1 MSPHAQE
8 IGAMRIRVLLADD
21 HTVVRFGLRMLLESA
36 EDMEV
41 VGEAA
46 NGREAVELAQQ
57 FSPNVAVLDVVMPQ
71 LNGLDAARRI
81 AREAPRTKCLIL
93 STYSHDHFLEQA
105 ITAGVSG
112 YLTKE
117 TAASELLR
125 AIRAVVSGRQFFSP
139 GMSRRM
145 TELMPAM
152 RRNNGLMKPLTA
164 RESEVLQLI
173 AEGDSNKEI
182 ANKLRISIKT
192 IEKHRQSV
200 MQKLNIHE
208 TAGLTRYA
216 INHGMVQVQ

>member
-1 MSPHAQE
+1 MK
-8 IGAMRIRVLLADD
+8 IRVLLADD
-21 HTVVRFGLRMLLESA
+21 HTVVRFGLRMLLETA

-41 VGEAA
+41 VGEAG

-57 FSPNVAVLDVVMPQ
+57 LTPHVAVLDVIMPQ

-81 AREAPRTKCLIL
+81 ARESPQTKILIL
-93 STYSHDHFLEQA
+93 STYAHDHFLEQA
-105 ITAGVSG
+105 MAACVCG

-117 TAASELLR
+117 TAACDLIR
-125 AIRAVVSGRQFFSP
+125 AIRAIVAGKQFFSP
-139 GMSRRM
+139 SISKKVVELVPSR
-145 TELMPAM
+145 TAA
-152 RRNNGLMKPLTA
+152 RRLGFSGKSLTA

-173 AEGDSNKEI
+173 AEGDSNKTI
-182 ANKLRISIKT
+182 AEKLHISIKT

-216 INHGMVQVQ
+216 INHGMIQIQPM